1 MTGGGTAG
9 HVNPALA
16 IAATIKEKHPDAEIA
31 FVASTQPRDKAVDLV
46 SRAGYPLHTV
56 HIRGMVRPIWSP
68 ANIKL
73 PFLMV
78 RSQGEAKK
86 LIRSF
91 RPDLIVG
98 TGGFACWPLCSMG
111 KKMGVPTVVHESNAI
126 PGKAILQVKSKVD
139 LILVNFDDTIRRL
152 DEAGK
157 HSTVLRVGNPMM
169 PGFATVSREEARRRL
184 GISPADLYVLSFGGS
199 LGAEYVND
207 AVVKLASKLTEN
219 PRVRL
224 LHAAGKRDYDRIRT
238 DWDKTA
244 AGGCDRMTLV
254 DYIYDMPIRMAAA
267 DLVISRAGAMSISEL
282 ALTGKAAV
290 FIPSPYVTDNHQ
302 YKNAKALAD
311 GGAAVLLEEKDM
323 LSGRLTQEVSA
334 LLTDGVARHSME
346 EAIASFARTDANKLI
361 YDELMRLMAQSKK
374 QGGEP
379 LPEIPTP
386 DVLPE

>member
-1 MTGGGTAG
+1 MRILMTGGGTAG

-31 FVASTQPRDKAVDLV
+31 LVASTQPRDKAVELV

-111 KKMGVPTVVHESNAI
+111 QKMGVPTVVHESNAI

-157 HSTVLRVGNPMM
+157 HSPVLRVGNPMM
-169 PGFATVSREEARRRL
+169 PGFATVSRVEARRRL
-184 GISPADLYVLSFGGS
+184 GLSPTDLYVLSFGGS

-207 AVVKLASKLTEN
+207 AVVKLAAKLTEN

-224 LHAAGKRDYDRIRT
+224 LHAAGKRDYDRIRA

-302 YKNAKALAD
+302 YKNAMALVNE
-311 GGAAVLLEEKDM
+311 GAAVCVEEHTLPEGTLTERVCSLLENPTACADM
-323 LSGRLTQEVSA
+323 G
-334 LLTDGVARHSME
+334 ARIRE
-346 EAIASFARTDANKLI
+346 RFACPDANERI
-361 YDELMRLMAQSKK
+361 YESLMGIIKSC
-374 QGGEP
+374 
-379 LPEIPTP
+379 
-386 DVLPE
+386 